1 MAKSTACRIYRRR
14 QRLRARFRCRGAHH
28 GERLGGSA
36 FDANAATLDQKS
48 PGMKLSA
55 MTDKN
60 TALVPEEGWH
70 CLHLFYRIEYGQWQL
85 LSRDEQNVAKTNLSS
100 LVQEVRAMQWTQ
112 LLTLSMVTPKAD
124 IGFMLITPD
133 LHDANKI
140 EKRLSLSLGADVL
153 SPVYSYLSLTEES
166 EYITSEDEY
175 VQTLE
180 PSVRNDSTKL
190 NEALAAFRERMK
202 HYRQERV
209 YPTLPD
215 WPVVCFYN
223 MSKRRGEQR
232 NWYALPYDE
241 RRKLMKGHAAVGRE
255 FAGKVKQLI
264 TGSTGLD
271 GAEWGV
277 TLFARDTFQI
287 KAIVYKMRFD
297 PVSAEYADF
306 GEFYI
311 GIQLPLDELFRP
323 LRL

>member
-1 MAKSTACRIYRRR
+1 MTALLATVT
-14 QRLRARFRCRGAHH
+14 QVDNH
-28 GERLGGSA
+28 GSQFKLG
-36 FDANAATLDQKS
+36 
-48 PGMKLSA
+48 A

-70 CLHLFYRIEYGQWQL
+70 CLYLFYRIEPGQWQL
-85 LSRDEQNVAKTNLSS
+85 LSREEQNAAKTNLSS
-100 LVQEVRAMQWTQ
+100 LVQEVRAMDLTQ
-112 LLTLSMVTPKAD
+112 LLTLSTVTPKAD
-124 IGFMLITPD
+124 VGFMLITPD
-133 LHDANKI
+133 LHNANKI
-140 EKRLSLSLGADVL
+140 EKQLSLSLGADVL
-153 SPVYSYLSLTEES
+153 TPVYSYLSLTEES

-175 VQTLE
+175 AQTLE
-180 PSVRNDSTKL
+180 SSVRNDAAKL
-190 NEALAAFRERMK
+190 DQALTAFRERIK
-202 HYRQERV
+202 QYRRERV

-215 WPVVCFYN
+215 WPVLCFYN

-271 GAEWGV
+271 DAEWGV

-311 GIQLPLDELFRP
+311 GIQLPLDELFR
-323 LRL
+323 RLQL